1 MIITK
6 TKNELTTIRSNEKIS
21 HQKNRKKIQK
31 NEKEEQGQS
40 RII

>member
-6 TKNELTTIRSNEKIS
+6 TKNELTTVRSNEKIF
-21 HQKNRKKIQK
+21 HQKKIQK
-31 NEKEEQGQS
+31 NEKEEQRQS